1 MRRCQRTTREMKTET
16 AKKEIIICTEMK
28 TITMPTLHRKADI
41 PLINTKRV
49 MQISMMPKRKK
60 KPRSKVRTKKITSKK
75 KRMMVSG

>member
-1 MRRCQRTTREMKTET
+1 
-16 AKKEIIICTEMK
+16 
-28 TITMPTLHRKADI
+28 
-41 PLINTKRV
+41 